1 MKRFYQTSW
10 FNIPLASFGSLDYFK
25 LASADFY
32 NAFYAAF
39 FEKYESY
46 EKLPQKWR
54 DQKYA
59 WAEAIH
65 ENIETINAPQ
75 VLSVGA
81 GLGYV
86 ESLLMDL
93 CPGIKMHCTEV
104 AETSLRWLTPRLPK
118 DQIHIGFVP
127 QCLPSGLLFD
137 CVFCGTIDY
146 AMPDKIWVSV
156 LKSLRG
162 RLKPGGVL
170 LVLTASLA
178 AEERGGALW
187 PKIKYY
193 KNQCKGALRH
203 ILGIEQKQF
212 WGYLR
217 TKEENIAL
225 LHKAGYSAVSAGP
238 LGDEKACMYFK
249 AEV

>member
-1 MKRFYQTSW
+1 MQRFYQTEW
-10 FNIPLASFGSLDYFK
+10 FNISLASFGSLDYFK

-54 DQKYA
+54 EQKYA

-65 ENIETINAPQ
+65 ENIKTINAPQ

-86 ESLLMDL
+86 ESVLMDL

-104 AETSLRWLTPRLPK
+104 AETSLRWLIPHVPK
-118 DQIHIGFVP
+118 ERIYIGFVP
-127 QCLPSGLLFD
+127 QCLPSSVAFD
-137 CVFCGTIDY
+137 CIFCGTIDY
-146 AMPDKIWVSV
+146 AMPNKVWVSV

-162 RLKPGGVL
+162 WLKPGGAL
-170 LVLTASLA
+170 CVLTASLEIPVEGA
-178 AEERGGALW
+178 AW
-187 PKIKYY
+187 SKIKYY
-193 KNQCKGALRH
+193 KNQFKGALRH
-203 ILGIEQKQF
+203 LLGVEHQQF
-212 WGYLR
+212 WGYSR

-225 LHKAGYSAVSAGP
+225 LHKAGYSTVSAGP
-238 LGDEKACMYFK
+238 LGDEHSCMFFK
-249 AEV
+249 AQI